1 MKRIFE
7 KIGYFLLGGI
17 VATIGYV
24 AGGMNNSVAQQDI
37 GYFRQ
42 LHVQDTLIVGDITS
56 TKQTHVIVDASKRTA
71 SIMLIKN
78 KPKGMS
84 LKESDAVATVMASAD
99 TRGKPYSTLNLRDK
113 SGAEYQVNSFD
124 SLSNNVS
131 RNSITTKTPSQTR
144 SIIVEVMARHT
155 GVVAKKVMLV
165 SADVKMSN
173 GKRIH
178 VKFTNPQTTGMFGIY
193 DNIRIRQQ
201 GSKWEFIEHI
211 PK

>member
-1 MKRIFE
+1 MKRIFG
-7 KIGYFLLGGI
+7 KVGYFLLGGI
-17 VATIGYV
+17 VATIGYI
-24 AGGMNNSVAQQDI
+24 AGSMDNSVAQQDI

-42 LHVQDTLIVGDITS
+42 LHVKESILVGDITS
-56 TKQTHVIVDASKRTA
+56 QEQTFIGISSNDKTAAITLVHNRPKDAPIQK
-71 SIMLIKN
+71 
-78 KPKGMS
+78 
-84 LKESDAVATVMASAD
+84 SDATATIIASESTAQQA
-99 TRGKPYSTLNLRDK
+99 YSMLSLTDK
-113 SGAEYQVNSFD
+113 SNHENKLYSYDKPPNS
-124 SLSNNVS
+124 SVE
-131 RNSITTKTPSQTR
+131 TTVVRSPSQTG

-193 DNIRIRQQ
+193 DNIRIRQK